1 MIRVVLVPSLL
12 CFGLLWAGCSEE
24 PKSALGESCAKTADC
39 VDGGRCIANTCVA
52 GAASTPEEPAG
63 GKVGKEVALKA
74 AKDTGASD
82 ARCEAAK
89 KLAGFWGWSSTVVG
103 AHTRKSIGVNGYYQI
118 TITERD
124 CALSAELKKTGF
136 AKHTFSAS
144 KVQIGRANLELSE
157 VPGFAI
163 AATGVF
169 NLVSDSGTSA
179 EMSITLIPDNDLLWG
194 HWRYEG
200 KKWEEGGMWGA
211 VRGKRDSTD
220 RLKFK
225 TWSDQPCAVQC
236 ALGCEMPRRQKEH
249 DTAGAPF
256 EACVKSCGER
266 PRATPTLCKPRG
278 TTLAPEDVGFKDKR
292 KGWGW
297 SDRCYLHYKAERLA
311 YAEAA
316 CREGIKVAK
325 KHVRIP
331 RDRLDEGPSGDEK
344 ALKALRAL
352 HYNLAIALEKR
363 GQKSAAKRQFINA
376 NWFSAGENKTVA
388 KKLEEYGWKSP
399 CTDHWESE
407 RSGQPCPGTPHCCY
421 TDW

>member
-1 MIRVVLVPSLL
+1 MTPTRMLFYVILATSLL
-12 CFGLLWAGCSEE
+12 WLGCSEE
-24 PKSALGESCAKTADC
+24 PRSAVGESCAKTADC
-39 VDGGRCIANTCVA
+39 VDGARCIANTCVA
-52 GAASTPEEPAG
+52 GETEAASAPAG
-63 GKVGKEVALKA
+63 ASATDKPA
-74 AKDTGASD
+74 AKDQTAD
-82 ARCEAAK
+82 QKCETAK

-103 AHTRKSIGVNGYYQI
+103 AHTRRSIGVNGYYQV
-118 TITERD
+118 TITEKD
-124 CALSAELKKTGF
+124 CKLTAEMKKTGF
-136 AKHTFSAS
+136 AKHTFSAK
-144 KVQIGRANLELSE
+144 KVQVGSATLEITE
-157 VPGFAI
+157 VPGFSG
-163 AATGVF
+163 AATGAF
-169 NLVSDSGTSA
+169 NLVSESGSSA
-179 EMSITLIPDNDLLWG
+179 EMSVTFIPDNDLLWG

-236 ALGCEMPRRQKEH
+236 TLGCEMPRRQKEH

-256 EACVKSCGER
+256 EACVTSCEER

-297 SDRCYLHYKAERLA
+297 SDRCYKHYKADRLA

-316 CREGIKVAK
+316 CREGISVAK
-325 KHVRIP
+325 KHTTIP
-331 RDRLDEGPSGDEK
+331 KDRLAEAPSGDEK

-363 GQKSAAKRQFINA
+363 GMKAAAKRQFINA

-388 KKLEEYGWKSP
+388 KKLEEYGWESP
-399 CTDHWESE
+399 CADHWNSE
-407 RSGQPCPGTPHCCY
+407 RTGQPCPATPHCCY